1 MSINL
6 PKKKYYFLIF
16 TAVFLT
22 LVSFLYVYFNGY
34 CFLYKPYDKGPQIS
48 SPVFYKVV
56 ENGDQYYIDQ
66 GNYRLI
72 GINKDGKCKWTY
84 INTSACYKELAQAPD
99 GKIYATNYQYLNEA
113 TISNISIDEFSKTG
127 KFLGSVYSDS
137 YTVEHLFEK
146 TSQIMDLQFLG
157 HTLTFVTRTDDEVL
171 LYSIDLKGNKKPQ
184 ITASVPWDDTKEHAI
199 KYCYDHEK
207 GFFYVI
213 TAVGNIYEINQ
224 TGSDTK
230 LLSYQ
235 TEEGFNIPYSMA
247 LVDGYLAV
255 SDIGSRTVKLYDGHN
270 FHTIATMKK
279 NEDFFADPALYYSIA
294 RASQNDVTIVS
305 GYATYRLNVN
315 TKTITQV
322 NTEIAFSTGE
332 HVHIMFTWI
341 CGLFLFLMGLSAVI
355 GFAIY
360 YYKRVGF
367 TDFTYNFMV
376 IIIVVAISALVIVK
390 YTDVLYNAYQ
400 DRSIDKISSIGNLIA
415 KNISAEDV
423 KSIDDL
429 EDINS
434 QSYKNIIN
442 FLNNNA
448 SNPQNNVFYVDDTG
462 LNKKDNL
469 WNADIYFGIN
479 KFFDNRIYFILSMP
493 EEAGAIYPL
502 EVAEKNAI
510 NLICQNN
517 TLVYPDYMGY
527 FGSYCLVQ
535 VPIVSDT
542 NEVVGA
548 VEVGFNKNSF
558 IKEMRAKQMEIIIST
573 AVVLLLSLLLLKE
586 IFFGIKM
593 FFAKKSAAPGELIDS
608 RSVRTPIFLGQT
620 AYHLSVVCGPLFAMQ
635 LYNETFGV
643 SKEIA
648 VAIAYSVTL
657 LFVGISAFASG
668 VLIKKISLHKLLV
681 IGTIF
686 AIVGELTAA
695 TSGGLAQFI
704 VGRSLFGS
712 GAGMILNIL
721 DTMVAMQPDEE
732 RVTQGFTMSSAG
744 TNAGTI
750 VGVALGATIITS
762 LGYRWVY
769 AVSAFILLILL
780 ITAILFYN
788 KNNVPDAMNYVEVNS
803 DMSFFHFVR
812 NKRVIGYIFFLTMP
826 YFICMGFID
835 FFLPLEGKS
844 QGLNEEAISYII
856 IIFGLISIYLGPVLT
871 KKLLSILDSYIV
883 LMISA
888 VVMSTA
894 IIYYGIFQSVF
905 ALVLA
910 CVAIA
915 FADSFFQSVQNIYFT
930 QLPES
935 IKYGQSST
943 LALSNVVI
951 GIAQMGQAYL
961 FAFAMFFGIRKSFLS
976 IGICFLVLTAIF
988 LILNYENR
996 DCNKSKK
1003 ITNDLNH

>member
-6 PKKKYYFLIF
+6 SKKKYNILIF
-16 TAVFLT
+16 ATVLLAV
-22 LVSFLYVYFNGY
+22 VSFIYVYFNWH
-34 CFLYKPYDKGPQIS
+34 CFLYKPFDNGPQIS
-48 SPVFYKVV
+48 SPVFFKVAD
-56 ENGDQYYIDQ
+56 NGDQLYIDQ

-72 GINKDGKCKWTY
+72 GINKEGKCNWTY
-84 INTSACYKELAQAPD
+84 INTSACYKELTQAPD
-99 GKIYATNYQYLNEA
+99 GRIFVTNYQYVNDA
-113 TISNISIDEFSKTG
+113 AISNISIDEFSPSG
-127 KFLGSVYSDS
+127 KFLGSIYSAS
-137 YTVEHLFEK
+137 YPVEHLFDR
-146 TSQIMDLQFLG
+146 TSQIMDLQFIDDA
-157 HTLTFVTRTDDEVL
+157 LTFVTRTDDELL
-171 LYSIDLKGNKKPQ
+171 LYSINLNGNNKLQ
-184 ITASVPWDDTKEHAI
+184 IKASVSWDDKKEHAI
-199 KYCYDHEK
+199 KYCYDHAK
-207 GFFYVI
+207 GNFYVI
-213 TAVGNIYEINQ
+213 TALGNIYEISANA
-224 TGSDTK
+224 DNVK
-230 LLSYQ
+230 LLSY
-235 TEEGFNIPYSMA
+235 EKEKGFNIPYSMT
-247 LVDGYLAV
+247 LVDGHLAI
-255 SDIGSRTVKLYDGHN
+255 SDIGSRTVRFYDGQSIQ
-270 FHTIATMKK
+270 TIATMTKSD
-279 NEDFFADPALYYSIA
+279 DFFNDPALYYSIA
-294 RASQNDVTIVS
+294 SASQDEIMLVS
-305 GYATYRLNVN
+305 SYDTYRLNVN
-315 TKTITQV
+315 TKTLTPV
-322 NTEIAFSTGE
+322 NTEIAFSAGE
-332 HVHIMFTWI
+332 HMRIIFAWF
-341 CGLFLFLMGLSAVI
+341 CGIFLFLLGLSIVI
-355 GFAIY
+355 VFAIY
-360 YYKRVGF
+360 YYKKVGF

-376 IIIVVAISALVIVK
+376 IIIVVAVSALVIVK

-400 DRSIDKISSIGNLIA
+400 DTSIDKISSIGNLIA

-423 KSIDDL
+423 ENIVDL
-429 EDINS
+429 EDFNS

-442 FLNNNA
+442 FLNHNA
-448 SNPQNNVFYVDDTG
+448 SNSEDDVFYVDETG

-469 WNADIYFGIN
+469 WNADIYLGIN
-479 KFFDNRIYFILSMP
+479 KFFDNRIYFILAMP

-502 EVAEKNAI
+502 EVAEKHAI

-517 TLVYPDYMGY
+517 TLIYPDYVGY

-558 IKEMRAKQMEIIIST
+558 MKEMRAKLIEIIIST

-593 FFAKKSAAPGELIDS
+593 FFAKKSLAPGQLIDAS
-608 RSVRTPIFLGQT
+608 SVRTPMFLGQT

-657 LFVGISAFASG
+657 LFVGIFAFVSG
-668 VLIKKISLHKLLV
+668 VLIKKIPLHKLLV
-681 IGTIF
+681 IGTIL

-695 TSGGLAQFI
+695 TAGDLAQFI
-704 VGRSLFGS
+704 LGRSVFGS
-712 GAGMILNIL
+712 GAGLLLNVL
-721 DTMVAMQPDEE
+721 DSMVAMQPDEE
-732 RVTQGFTMSSAG
+732 RVMRGFTMSSAG

-750 VGVALGATIITS
+750 VGVALGATVIAS

-769 AVSAFILLILL
+769 VASALILLILL
-780 ITAILFYN
+780 LISVLFYN
-788 KNNVPDAMNYVEVNS
+788 KNNVPNAMNYVEENS
-803 DMSFFHFVR
+803 GMSLFQFVW
-812 NKRVIGYIFFLTMP
+812 NKRVIGYIFFLTVP

-844 QGLNEEAISYII
+844 QGLNVETISYII

-871 KKLLSILDSYIV
+871 KKLLSVLDSYIV
-883 LMISA
+883 LIISA

-894 IIYYGIFQSVF
+894 IIYYGLIQSVF
-905 ALVLA
+905 ALVFA

-935 IKYGQSST
+935 IKYGQGST

-961 FAFAMFFGIRKSFLS
+961 FAFAMFFGIRKTFLI
-976 IGICFLVLTAIF
+976 IGISFLVLTVIF
-988 LILNYENR
+988 LILNLEDKDY
-996 DCNKSKK
+996 NKIQKN
-1003 ITNDLNH
+1003 TNYMNH